1 MAQLA
6 RPARPATARDYT
18 VVDIHNVSQSL
29 VRQIEWLEQEIQASA
44 NRVVQLEAD
53 EEPAEGAAPQVQ
65 QQQQVNN
72 DDLRADVQKKLTP
85 LWQGSL
91 KLTLSDDSNNK
102 QLVYAIERVR
112 VSQLHCRNIIGAKV
126 SHWIYHLVFFFFHFL
141 YTCVSSLTQIT
152 LNEPEKVLDMIMIT
166 PECAEVSTLGTNMDL
181 EAKLAQLK
189 VQLIS

>member
-1 MAQLA
+1 MARLA

-53 EEPAEGAAPQVQ
+53 EEPAEGAAPQLQ
-65 QQQQVNN
+65 QQQQFNN

-91 KLTLSDDSNNK
+91 KLTLSDDANNK

-112 VSQLHCRNIIGAKV
+112 VPQLHCRNIIGAKV
-126 SHWIYHLVFFFFHFL
+126 SHWI
-141 YTCVSSLTQIT
+141 
-152 LNEPEKVLDMIMIT
+152 
-166 PECAEVSTLGTNMDL
+166 
-181 EAKLAQLK
+181 
-189 VQLIS
+189 